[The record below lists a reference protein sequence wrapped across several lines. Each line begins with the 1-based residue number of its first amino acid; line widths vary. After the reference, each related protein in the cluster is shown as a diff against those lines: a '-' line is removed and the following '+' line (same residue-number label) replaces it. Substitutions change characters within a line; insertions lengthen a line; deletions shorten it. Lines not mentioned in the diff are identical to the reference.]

1 MHIKWTTPNTALYLF
16 ILFVGNKAYF
26 ESQTT
31 AYRFAYKAGTENH
44 EISAATKR
52 HSEVHKAFGRVM

>member
-1 MHIKWTTPNTALYLF
+1 MHIKWTTPNTII
-16 ILFVGNKAYF
+16 ILFVGDKAYS

-31 AYRFAYKAGTENH
+31 AYRLAYKAGTENH
-44 EISAATKR
+44 EISAATER

>member
-1 MHIKWTTPNTALYLF
+1 MHIKWTTPNTIVL
-16 ILFVGNKAYF
+16 ILFVGDKAYS

-44 EISAATKR
+44 EISAATER
-52 HSEVHKAFGRVM
+52 HPEVHKAFRRVM